1 MNNYDDHGAV
11 QAELE
16 QDAARYRWLR
26 DRAGNSIMNKLMDE
40 SRPEKW
46 NELVDRDRGASTV
59 GDGHAG

>member
-1 MNNYDDHGAV
+1 MNNYDDHGAA

-16 QDAARYRWLR
+16 QDAARYCWLR

-59 GDGHAG
+59 SGEP